1 MKTLYLFVIGFIC
14 AGVLHHFFV
23 HENQKIQHHDEL
35 SSKISINSPPNT
47 SSKLHIGISP
57 TKMVLPEVTFQWNN
71 VWYYLKGEPYISGVE
86 TRLSF
91 EKTSKRDYVRL
102 RQEAAEWIVS
112 VGAKDWTEVHQGD
125 FLIRIGVDVLLSAQE
140 HQLYP
145 SVIFAQSILESGW
158 GQSKLAQDYNNLFGI
173 KGYRTQQK
181 IHTTTY
187 EKINGHRVARQT
199 SFRVFSSWGEAIQYH
214 GNLLSTDSRYQHAK
228 TAKNYKEYIDV
239 IAEKYASEPDYA
251 DLVVQIVEKHQ
262 LNRWDDHFTPITGK
276 PIQKVVQDDLL
287 GLNYSEKHTFNFIS
301 TTLK

>member
-1 MKTLYLFVIGFIC
+1 MKTLYLFGIGFLC
-14 AGVLHHFFV
+14 TGVLHHVFV
-23 HENQKIQHHDEL
+23 HESTIFESTTFESTTIQHPEL
-35 SSKISINSPPNT
+35 SLSKTIKNNT
-47 SSKLHIGISP
+47 SSEPHIVISP

-86 TRLSF
+86 ARLSL
-91 EKTSKRDYVRL
+91 EKSNKRDYVRL

-112 VGAKDWTEVHQGD
+112 VGANDWKEVHQGD
-125 FLIRIGVDVLLSAQE
+125 FLIRIGVDVLLSAEE

-158 GQSKLAQDYNNLFGI
+158 GQSKLAQEYNNLFGI

-214 GNLLSTDSRYQHAK
+214 GNLLSTDSRYQQAK
-228 TAKNYKEYIDV
+228 LAENY
-239 IAEKYASEPDYA
+239 
-251 DLVVQIVEKHQ
+251 
-262 LNRWDDHFTPITGK
+262 R
-276 PIQKVVQDDLL
+276 
-287 GLNYSEKHTFNFIS
+287 
-301 TTLK
+301 